1 MKKSVCIGK
10 SPITDTR
17 DPIKMTRL
25 FCGLFLALILS
36 ACNVDLVLPLEDE
49 DDGVVT
55 VIDLNARTQN
65 RAVVSDQ

>member
-1 MKKSVCIGK
+1 
-10 SPITDTR
+10 
-17 DPIKMTRL
+17 MTRL

>member
-1 MKKSVCIGK
+1 
-10 SPITDTR
+10 
-17 DPIKMTRL
+17 MTRL
-25 FCGLFLALILS
+25 FCGLFLTLILS